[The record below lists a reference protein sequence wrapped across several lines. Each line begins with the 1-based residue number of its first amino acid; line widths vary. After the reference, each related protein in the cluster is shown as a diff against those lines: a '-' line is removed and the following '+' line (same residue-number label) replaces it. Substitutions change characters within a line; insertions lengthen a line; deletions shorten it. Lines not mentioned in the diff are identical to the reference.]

1 MRAVRWYGG
10 TAVRAAVLALAL
22 GGRADAQARER
33 ADAATPSGVS
43 QSPTARPPARLTAPS
58 STDSLGRLYAP
69 NMVQSRAPVTAR
81 DNDALVKAIEGKLRC
96 TCGCNLD
103 VFTCRTTDFSCATSP
118 AMHRQVLARLDSAMT
133 PQQIVAAFEAQYGQA
148 VLMAPP
154 KRGFNWAAYI
164 MPFVGLGVGI
174 AIVGLVMRRWIRARP
189 ATLIEVETPPPGVG
203 VAGQE
208 LERLKR
214 ELERFEA

>member
-1 MRAVRWYGG
+1 MLHRLRSLTVVVAALLLVPCERAS
-10 TAVRAAVLALAL
+10 
-22 GGRADAQARER
+22 AQAHQR
-33 ADAATPSGVS
+33 AGEPTPSVGPSV
-43 QSPTARPPARLTAPS
+43 TRPSIP
-58 STDSLGRLYAP
+58 STDSLGRLAAP
-69 NMVQSRAPVTAR
+69 NMVQSQTPVTAR
-81 DNDALVKAIEGKLRC
+81 DNSALVKAIEGKIRC

-103 VFTCRTTDFSCATSP
+103 VFTCRTTDFNCATSP

-164 MPFVGLGVGI
+164 MPFVGLGVGFV
-174 AIVGLVMRRWIRARP
+174 IVSLVMRRWIRARP
-189 ATLIEVETPPPGVG
+189 ATPVGAEAAGPEAG
-203 VAGQE
+203 VANEE

>member
-1 MRAVRWYGG
+1 MRAVRRYGG
-10 TAVRAAVLALAL
+10 TAVGVAVLAFAL
-22 GGRADAQARER
+22 RGPADAQMRQR
-33 ADAATPSGVS
+33 AAEPSAT
-43 QSPTARPPARLTAPS
+43 QSPSVVPPSRRSVGPP

-69 NMVQSRAPVTAR
+69 NMVQSRTPVTAR

-103 VFTCRTTDFSCATSP
+103 VFTCRTTDFNCATSP

-189 ATLIEVETPPPGVG
+189 ATPIEAETPPPEVG
-203 VAGQE
+203 VDNEE